1 MIAILACLL
10 SGPGDL
16 PIGLGSSAENGGT
29 ETFLRLRAGVWAAGD
44 FAFEAIRA
52 DSTQVKLDDE
62 VLPAAGLDLGFIF
75 AEKFLLMFSGDYAA
89 TDHVSVP
96 SAGAAIGYLERRR
109 PDSARGVPDEVAVYA
124 GGFWSSFEVDT
135 EGFGDFEDAIGFRAG
150 LSLMW
155 KPSSGVAVGAVG
167 EYRLVEYDY
176 EDEVISGDR
185 HAGGSGVWAGA
196 TLDLRF

>member
-10 SGPGDL
+10 CGPEDL
-16 PIGLGSSAENGGT
+16 PTRLGPADATGGT
-29 ETFLRLRAGVWAAGD
+29 ETFLRLRAGAWAARN

-52 DSTQVKLDDE
+52 DSTQVKLDHE
-62 VLPAAGLDLGFIF
+62 ALPAVGVDLGFVF

-96 SAGAAIGYLERRR
+96 AAGAAVGYLERRR
-109 PDSARGVPDEVAVYA
+109 PDAARGVPDEVAIYA

-135 EGFGDFEDAIGFRAG
+135 TDFGDFDDAIGFRAG
-150 LSLMW
+150 LALTW
-155 KPSSGVAVGAVG
+155 KPSAAVAVGAIG

-176 EDEVISGDR
+176 EEDIVSGDR
-185 HAGGSGVWAGA
+185 HAGGSSAWIGA

>member
-1 MIAILACLL
+1 MIAILACVL

-16 PIGLGSSAENGGT
+16 PIRLGSTGESGGT
-29 ETFLRLRAGVWAAGD
+29 ETFLRLRVGAWAARD

-52 DSTQVKLDDE
+52 DGIQVKLDHE
-62 VLPAAGLDLGFIF
+62 TLPAAGVDLGFVF
-75 AEKFLLMFSGDYAA
+75 AEKFLLMISGDYAA

-96 SAGAAIGYLERRR
+96 AAGAAVGYLERRR
-109 PDSARGVPDEVAVYA
+109 PDAAKGVPDEVAIYA

-135 EGFGDFEDAIGFRAG
+135 AGFGDFEDAIGFRAG
-150 LSLMW
+150 LALTW
-155 KPSSGVAVGAVG
+155 RPSPRVALGAVG

-176 EDEVISGDR
+176 EEEVVSGDR
-185 HAGGSGVWAGA
+185 HAGGSSAWVGA

>member
-16 PIGLGSSAENGGT
+16 PIRLGSSEEGGT
-29 ETFLRLRAGVWAAGD
+29 ETFLRIRAGAWVARD

-62 VLPAAGLDLGFIF
+62 ALPAAGIDLGFVF

-89 TDHVSVP
+89 TDHVTAPTV
-96 SAGAAIGYLERRR
+96 GAAVGYLERKRT
-109 PDSARGVPDEVAVYA
+109 DAARGVPDEVAVYA
-124 GGFWSSFEVDT
+124 GGFWGSFEVDAS
-135 EGFGDFEDAIGFRAG
+135 GFGDFDDALGFRAG
-150 LSLMW
+150 LALTW
-155 KPSSGVAVGAVG
+155 RPSPGLSVGAVG

-176 EDEVISGDR
+176 EEEVVSGAK
-185 HAGGSGVWAGA
+185 HAGGSSAWIGA